1 TLAPAE
7 SAQLSFAP
15 AGGAALPSAAARPWL
30 VINPRSFRASRGG
43 LAHDVAVQAR
53 AHGLPV
59 IEASTLAEFHAVLDR
74 LQIQQAQ
81 QLWVLAGDG
90 TVHAMAQHLAQ
101 QPEGGWLPSL
111 LLLGGGRANLVPRD
125 CGGYPPW
132 EKFQAALRAQRE
144 GRALPEERLPTL
156 RVDQAGSPPRHGFV
170 LAGAVIN
177 AGIRLCSEHRAS
189 GTSWLHRS
197 WIADPYCLLRL
208 MLQVWA
214 GRSPLPSY
222 EHVQVTADGVAAMQ
236 APLRVLMASTL
247 QLRDGLYNPFAARG
261 VGDVRFTAVAATAR
275 QFWRNL
281 PNILR
286 GRFRDSMTQSEGYLS
301 GRFTQIDMLGMSG
314 YALDGEMFVTDPT
327 RPVRLTRGVELRVL
341 RP

>member
-1 TLAPAE
+1 MSLAV
-7 SAQLSFAP
+7 
-15 AGGAALPSAAARPWL
+15 AGGVALPFAAARPWL
-30 VINPRSFRASRGG
+30 VINPRSFRASRGS
-43 LAHDVAVQAR
+43 LAQEVAVQAR

-59 IEASTLAEFHAVLDR
+59 IEASTLSEFRAALDR
-74 LQIQQAQ
+74 LQAQQAAQ
-81 QLWVLAGDG
+81 IWVLAGDG

-101 QPEGGWLPSL
+101 QPDGGWQPAL
-111 LLLGGGRANLVPRD
+111 LLLGGGRANIVPRD

-144 GRALPEERLPTL
+144 GRALAEARLPTL
-156 RVDQAGSPPRHGFV
+156 RVEQSGSLPQHGFL

-177 AGIRLCSEHRAS
+177 AGVRLCSEHRAS
-189 GTSWLHRS
+189 GTAWRHRS
-197 WIADPYCLLRL
+197 WIADPYCLLKL

-214 GRSPLPSY
+214 GRSPLPPY
-222 EHVQVTADGVAAMQ
+222 ENVQITADGVAAMQ

-261 VGDVRFTAVAATAR
+261 VGDVRITAVAATAR
-275 QFWRNL
+275 HFWRNL
-281 PNILR
+281 PAILR
-286 GRFRDSMTQSEGYLS
+286 GRFRDNMTQNEGYLS
-301 GRFTQIDMLGMSG
+301 GRFSQVDLLGMSG

-327 RPVRLTRGVELRVL
+327 RPVRLTRGVSLRVL